1 MEVKLVHIIINV
13 IMINDQNLSR
23 PRDIYKRTMYVTIL
37 LILRDFSEDGMI
49 KRQLN
54 AVNKKAHEQKYLLS
68 QFLQTVSSC

>member
-1 MEVKLVHIIINV
+1 
-13 IMINDQNLSR
+13 MINDQNLSR